1 MEQIRAQKRI
11 IQELKLELFQ
21 EIALLSR
28 IPVVLIMVFRDTIL
42 LFPNGL
48 VFALFKGVE
57 KNK

>member
-1 MEQIRAQKRI
+1 MEQIRAQKRV

-42 LFPNGL
+42 LFPSGL